1 MKVADLL
8 AGAILVALGLAFAGY
23 GWALPPMPGQRYGAG
38 LFPMAL
44 GLCIAACGVQLAWV
58 GWRERRMGPLL
69 ALAPWTRD
77 KFLRRNFL
85 VTLALIL
92 LYILLL
98 DEIGFIPL
106 SIVVLAVMFRQLD
119 VSLGRSALIAVLA
132 TIAIYISFARWLRVP
147 LPRGLLEGWIW

>member
-8 AGAILVALGLAFAGY
+8 AGAVLVALGLAFTGY

-44 GLCIAACGVQLAWV
+44 GLCIAACGAQLAWG
-58 GWRERRMGPLL
+58 GWRERGLL
-69 ALAPWTRD
+69 PQIALAPWTRD
-77 KFLRRNFL
+77 RFLRRNFL
-85 VTLALIL
+85 VTLGLIL
-92 LYILLL
+92 LYVLLL

-106 SIVVLAVMFRQLD
+106 SIVVLTVMFRQLG
-119 VSLGRSALIAVLA
+119 VGLGRSALIAVIA
-132 TIAIYISFARWLRVP
+132 TIAIHISFGRVLRVP

>member
-8 AGAILVALGLAFAGY
+8 AGAVLIALGLAFAGY
-23 GWALPPMPGQRYGAG
+23 GWVLPAMPGQRYGAG

-44 GLCIAACGVQLAWV
+44 GLCVAVCGAQLAWV
-58 GWRERRMGPLL
+58 GWRERRLVPQL

-77 KFLRRNFL
+77 PFLRRNFL
-85 VTLALIL
+85 VALGLIL

-98 DEIGFIPL
+98 DDIGFIPL
-106 SIVVLAVMFRQLD
+106 SIVILAVMFRQLG
-119 VSLGRSALIAVLA
+119 VSLGRSALIAVIA
-132 TIAIYISFARWLRVP
+132 TIAIYISFGRWLRVP